1 MPRPVPWNQHHLYV
15 CGCVFS
21 GVNCVGTM
29 CWQRCLKEAEA
40 ADIVELPY
48 FEPWRFSEGR
58 LKNCI

>member
-48 FEPWRFSEGR
+48 FEP
-58 LKNCI
+58 